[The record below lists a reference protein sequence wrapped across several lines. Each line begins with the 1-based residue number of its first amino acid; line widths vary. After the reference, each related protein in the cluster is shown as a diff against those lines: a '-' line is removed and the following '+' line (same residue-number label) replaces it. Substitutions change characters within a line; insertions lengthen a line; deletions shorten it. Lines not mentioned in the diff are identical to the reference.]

1 MSDILN
7 TGSPELGYASREQLV
22 EFAIGQ
28 AACAGESNLGYR
40 QVASRIWNTMASVSW
55 GGQRPCYFYDRYT
68 QSTIGQAELMVQ
80 TNEHED
86 GLLLNLDTAHD
97 MIEGKKINHRT
108 LGAKSIAVIRDYIK
122 YRQLELY
129 GLDDDIVV

>member
-1 MSDILN
+1 
-7 TGSPELGYASREQLV
+7 
-22 EFAIGQ
+22 
-28 AACAGESNLGYR
+28 
-40 QVASRIWNTMASVSW
+40 
-55 GGQRPCYFYDRYT
+55 
-68 QSTIGQAELMVQ
+68 
-80 TNEHED
+80 
-86 GLLLNLDTAHD
+86 